1 MQDEAILS
9 EIFSYELLAVALPLL
24 HNNGKMRKSNKTEL
38 MNEISTFLIDVLME
52 SAFHVTSCDI
62 TKRSKSLIINDL
74 TL

>member
-9 EIFSYELLAVALPLL
+9 EIFSHELLAVALPLL
-24 HNNGKMRKSNKTEL
+24 NNGKMRKSNKTEL

-52 SAFHVTSCDI
+52 SAFHVTSRDI
-62 TKRSKSLIINDL
+62 TKRSKPLIIIDL